1 MVTPSNHPGHWQHFI
16 LRNDNRGLTTEQM
29 RQKYLK
35 EQLLFENYISFVQ
48 QQQLLMS
55 NAASGGGPLPSP
67 TPSPSSGDLTLV
79 FSSFNTID
87 LFLPDGVDS
96 LNDWNTQLVATGNP
110 YTSISVDA
118 ETYTIYLSGGSNIV
132 LKDNAFNGI
141 LEDPNGLGEDL
152 LQIQDNG
159 TIVGVGNY
167 TFYYCQNLTTV
178 ELLGATT
185 ISDYVFA
192 NCTKLQYTYLP
203 NVTSV
208 GIQGFIYA
216 FNTATSPI
224 TLYLPLCTSLGAA
237 ALNGPIAINLPN
249 TITATFPIVMETN
262 GTGGGVNDEIQQ
274 LIAYSSGA
282 IIVYV

>member
-1 MVTPSNHPGHWQHFI
+1 MFIVNHPGPWQYYVN
-16 LRNDNRGLTTEQM
+16 RSDNKGLPITEVKN
-29 RQKYLK
+29 KYMQ
-35 EQLLFENYISFVQ
+35 EQLLYENYMSFQ
-48 QQQLLMS
+48 MQQQLMMS
-55 NAASGGGPLPSP
+55 NASAGGGPLPSSTP
-67 TPSPSSGDLTLV
+67 PSPSSGDLTLV

-132 LKDNAFNGI
+132 LNDNAFNGI
-141 LEDPNGLGEDL
+141 LENPYGFGYDL
-152 LQIQDNG
+152 LQIQDTG
-159 TIVGVGNY
+159 TITEVGNY
-167 TFYYCQNLTTV
+167 AFYYCQNLTTV
-178 ELLGATT
+178 ELLGAT
-185 ISDYVFA
+185 IIGDYAFA

-216 FNTATSPI
+216 FNLATSPL

-282 IIVYV
+282 IIIYV

>member
-1 MVTPSNHPGHWQHFI
+1 MFLTNHPGPWQDY
-16 LRNDNRGLTTEQM
+16 LNRPDNKGLLLMEIKN
-29 RQKYLK
+29 KYMQ
-35 EQLLFENYISFVQ
+35 EQLLYENYMSFQ
-48 QQQLLMS
+48 MQQQLMMS
-55 NAASGGGPLPSP
+55 NASAGGGPLPSSTP
-67 TPSPSSGDLTLV
+67 PSPSSGDLTLV

-132 LKDNAFNGI
+132 LNDNAFNGI
-141 LEDPNGLGEDL
+141 LENPYGFGYDL
-152 LQIQDNG
+152 LQIQDTG
-159 TIVGVGNY
+159 TITEVGNY
-167 TFYYCQNLTTV
+167 AFYYCQNLTTV
-178 ELLGATT
+178 ELLGAT
-185 ISDYVFA
+185 IIGDYAFA

-216 FNTATSPI
+216 FNLATSPL

-282 IIVYV
+282 IIIYV

>member
-1 MVTPSNHPGHWQHFI
+1 MIIPSNHPGHWQHFI

-35 EQLLFENYISFVQ
+35 EQLLYENYISFQMQ
-48 QQQLLMS
+48 QQWMMS
-55 NAASGGGPLPSP
+55 NASAGGGSSPSS
-67 TPSPSSGDLTLV
+67 TPSPGSGDLTLV
-79 FSSFNTID
+79 FSSFDTID

-110 YTSISVDA
+110 YTSISVD
-118 ETYTIYLSGGSNIV
+118 EPSYTIYLSGGSNIV

-141 LEDPNGLGEDL
+141 LENPYGFGYDL

-159 TIVGVGNY
+159 TITEVGDY
-167 TFYYCQNLTTV
+167 SFYYCQNLTLV
-178 ELLGATT
+178 ELLGATVVG
-185 ISDYVFA
+185 DYAFA

-216 FNTATSPI
+216 FNLATSPL

-237 ALNGPIAINLPN
+237 ALNGPIEIDLPN

>member
-1 MVTPSNHPGHWQHFI
+1 MIIPIDHPGHWQHFV
-16 LRNDNRGLTTEQM
+16 LRNDNKGLTNEQIH
-29 RQKYLK
+29 QKYLK

-55 NAASGGGPLPSP
+55 NAASGGGPLPSS
-67 TPSPSSGDLTLV
+67 TLSPGSGDLTLV
-79 FSSFNTID
+79 FSSFSTID

-110 YTSISVDA
+110 YTSINVDA

-141 LEDPNGLGEDL
+141 LENPYGFGYDL

-159 TIVGVGNY
+159 TITEVGDY
-167 TFYYCQNLTTV
+167 SFYYCQNLTLV
-178 ELLGATT
+178 ELLGVTVVG
-185 ISDYVFA
+185 DYAFHS
-192 NCTKLQYTYLP
+192 CTKLQYTYLP

-224 TLYLPLCTSLGAA
+224 TLYLPLCTSLGVG

>member
-1 MVTPSNHPGHWQHFI
+1 MFLTNHPGLWQAY
-16 LRNDNRGLTTEQM
+16 LNRSDNKGLPLMEVKN
-29 RQKYLK
+29 KYMQ
-35 EQLLFENYISFVQ
+35 EQLLYENYMSFQ
-48 QQQLLMS
+48 MQQQLMMS
-55 NAASGGGPLPSP
+55 NASAGGGPLPSS
-67 TPSPSSGDLTLV
+67 TPPPSGDLTLV

-141 LEDPNGLGEDL
+141 LENPYGFGYDL
-152 LQIQDNG
+152 LQIQDAG
-159 TIVGVGNY
+159 TITEVGDY
-167 TFYYCQNLTTV
+167 SFYYCQNLTLV
-178 ELLGATT
+178 ELLGATVVG
-185 ISDYVFA
+185 DYAFA

-224 TLYLPLCTSLGAA
+224 TLYLPLCTLLGVG

-249 TITATFPIVMETN
+249 TITATFPIVMQTN

>member
-1 MVTPSNHPGHWQHFI
+1 MFIVDHPGPWQYYVN
-16 LRNDNRGLTTEQM
+16 RSDNKGLPLMEVKN
-29 RQKYLK
+29 KYMQ
-35 EQLLFENYISFVQ
+35 EQLLYENYMSFQ
-48 QQQLLMS
+48 MQQQLMMS
-55 NAASGGGPLPSP
+55 NASAGGGPLPSP

-141 LEDPNGLGEDL
+141 LENPYGFGYDL
-152 LQIQDNG
+152 LQIQDAG
-159 TIVGVGNY
+159 TITEVGDY
-167 TFYYCQNLTTV
+167 SFYYCQNLTLV
-178 ELLGATT
+178 ELLGATVVG
-185 ISDYVFA
+185 DYAFA

-224 TLYLPLCTSLGAA
+224 TLYLPLCTLLGVG

-249 TITATFPIVMETN
+249 TITATFPIVMQTN

>member
-132 LKDNAFNGI
+132 LKDNAFNGN
-141 LEDPNGLGEDL
+141 LENPYGFGYDL
-152 LQIQDNG
+152 LQIQDAG
-159 TIVGVGNY
+159 TITEVGNY
-167 TFYYCQNLTTV
+167 AFYYCQNLTTV

-249 TITATFPIVMETN
+249 TITATVPIVMETN

>member
-1 MVTPSNHPGHWQHFI
+1 MFLVNHPGSWQVY
-16 LRNDNRGLTTEQM
+16 LNRPDNKGLPLMEVKN
-29 RQKYLK
+29 KYMQ
-35 EQLLFENYISFVQ
+35 EQLLYENYISFQ
-48 QQQLLMS
+48 MQQQLMMS
-55 NAASGGGPLPSP
+55 NASAGGGPSP
-67 TPSPSSGDLTLV
+67 EPTPPSPSSGDLTLA
-79 FSSFNTID
+79 FSSFSTID

-132 LKDNAFNGI
+132 LNDNAFNGI
-141 LEDPNGLGEDL
+141 LENPYGFGYDL

-159 TIVGVGNY
+159 TIAEVGNY
-167 TFYYCQNLTTV
+167 AFYSCQNLNTV
-178 ELLGATT
+178 ELLGATAVG
-185 ISDYVFA
+185 DYAFHS
-192 NCTKLQYTYLP
+192 CTKLQYTYLP

-224 TLYLPLCTSLGAA
+224 TLYLPLCTSLGVG
-237 ALNGPIAINLPN
+237 ALNGPIAINLPD
-249 TITATFPIVMETN
+249 TITATFPVVMETN

-274 LIAYSSGA
+274 LTAYSTGA

>member
-1 MVTPSNHPGHWQHFI
+1 MIIPINHPGHWQHFV
-16 LRNDNRGLTTEQM
+16 LRNDNKGLTNEQIH
-29 RQKYLK
+29 QKYLK

-55 NAASGGGPLPSP
+55 NAASGGGGNSNND
-67 TPSPSSGDLTLV
+67 SGSSGDLTLV
-79 FSSFNTID
+79 FSSFSTID

-110 YTSISVDA
+110 YTSISVD
-118 ETYTIYLSGGSNIV
+118 EPNFTIYLSGGSNIV

-141 LEDPNGLGEDL
+141 LENPYGFGYDL
-152 LQIQDNG
+152 LQIQDAG
-159 TIVGVGNY
+159 TIAEVGNY
-167 TFYYCQNLTTV
+167 AFYYCQNLTLV

-185 ISDYVFA
+185 IGDYAFA

-216 FNTATSPI
+216 FNLATSPL
-224 TLYLPLCTSLGAA
+224 TLYLPLCTSLGAG
-237 ALNGPIAINLPN
+237 ALNGPIEINLPN
-249 TITATFPIVMETN
+249 TITATFPIVMQTN

-282 IIVYV
+282 TIVYV